1 MIKKFTIII
10 LLFCAIISCGKK
22 GDPKY
27 VDPDKK
33 AEIKKQT
40 DTIEDQID
48 IAIKKIKTEKDAI
61 IDEKNEYINEL
72 ESSYFHCCC

>member
-10 LLFCAIISCGKK
+10 FLFFAVISCGKK

-33 AEIKKQT
+33 AEIKKVLVNL
-40 DTIEDQID
+40 
-48 IAIKKIKTEKDAI
+48 A
-61 IDEKNEYINEL
+61 
-72 ESSYFHCCC
+72 